1 MIIHVNASYC
11 IIAFWICRLFFDKN
25 NFISLGHRIFVDHL
39 LPESRALHLLI
50 IKMLKSSGC
59 GELEI
64 TDVNNVYIS
73 RDELTYDVLQGWW
86 TDAGTHA
93 SLAKASKLAHD
104 LFLGDEFSKFKM

>member
-1 MIIHVNASYC
+1 L
-11 IIAFWICRLFFDKN
+11 LFGFAG
-25 NFISLGHRIFVDHL
+25 FSSIETILFPLSTQRHRIFVDHL
-39 LPESRALHLLI
+39 LPESRALHLLV

-59 GELEI
+59 GGLEI

-73 RDELTYDVLQGWW
+73 RNELTYDVLQGWW

-93 SLAKASKLAHD
+93 SLAKANKLAHD